1 MFFMPNHFWMFL
13 FLLYFQAPF
22 VLSSTVC
29 LVYLHIRSVSP
40 TLIQVL
46 HIFNASSQGY
56 WICYSL
62 WIIIVNTNGLRSNV
76 FFQKAFSS
84 ILFFLCFSYGI
95 WRNDE
100 YIHIQTF
107 LSLEEFTLFYFYCN
121 HKQNIHRAHPKTE
134 FLNNSTLCRYEY

>member
-1 MFFMPNHFWMFL
+1 MKKRDSRNQLMFFIPNHFWMFL

-76 FFQKAFSS
+76 FFNKHFQAFYSFYVFLMAYEEMMNTFTFRPS
-84 ILFFLCFSYGI
+84 CHWKNLLCFISTVTINKIYTELI
-95 WRNDE
+95 P
-100 YIHIQTF
+100 
-107 LSLEEFTLFYFYCN
+107 
-121 HKQNIHRAHPKTE
+121 KQN
-134 FLNNSTLCRYEY
+134 S